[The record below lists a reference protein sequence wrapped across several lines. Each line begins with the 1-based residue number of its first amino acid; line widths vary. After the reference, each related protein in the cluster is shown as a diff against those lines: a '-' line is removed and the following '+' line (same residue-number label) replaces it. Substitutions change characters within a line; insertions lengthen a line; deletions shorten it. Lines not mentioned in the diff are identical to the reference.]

1 MREVARSAALVG
13 AGVIREAV
21 RPEVGAAKGLPGD
34 WVTEVDLASERAI
47 AGFLAAE
54 TPSVPFVGE
63 ELGGAAADGVR
74 WVVDP
79 LDGTTNYVH
88 GFWAVGVS
96 VALVEGARPVAGA
109 IAAPFLQE
117 VWHAAAGGG
126 AVWERASGTV
136 PCRVSSRPPAAA
148 VVATG
153 FPFRR
158 KDRLPRYLASMTAA
172 LEAFE
177 DLRRPGAACL
187 DLAWTACG
195 VFDGFFE
202 LGLAPWDVAV
212 GGLLVQ
218 EAGGVV
224 SDWNGDEGWL
234 GGDILAGSPAVHR
247 ALRSAAAAAPPSGPG
262 DPSTGLP

>member
-1 MREVARSAALVG
+1 MDEAAMRSVARSAALVG
-13 AGVIREAV
+13 AEAV
-21 RPEVGAAKGLPGD
+21 LAGERPETGAAKGLPGD

-47 AGFLAAE
+47 ARFLASE
-54 TPSVPFVGE
+54 TPRVPFVGE
-63 ELGGAAADGVR
+63 ELGGAADSGLR

-96 VALVEGARPVAGA
+96 VALVDGDRPVAGA
-109 IAAPFLQE
+109 IAAPFLGE
-117 VWHAAAGGG
+117 VWHGAAGDG
-126 AVWERASGTV
+126 AVWERAGGVVV
-136 PCRVSSRPPAAA
+136 PCRVSARAPAAA

-158 KDRLPRYLASMTAA
+158 KERLARYLTSMSAA

-177 DLRRPGAACL
+177 DLRRPGAASL

-202 LGLAPWDVAV
+202 LGLAAWDVAA

-224 SDWNGDEGWL
+224 TDWDGDDGWL
-234 GGDILAGSPAVHR
+234 GGDILAATPAVH
-247 ALRSAAAAAPPSGPG
+247 AVMRSVAASGG
-262 DPSTGLP
+262 TTTG

>member
-1 MREVARSAALVG
+1 MDLGAMRSVARQAALIGGFTVRH
-13 AGVIREAV
+13 AT
-21 RPEVGAAKGLPGD
+21 RPEIAAAKGLPGD
-34 WVTEVDLASERAI
+34 WVTEVDLTSERQI
-47 AGFLAAE
+47 ARFLSRE
-54 TPSVPFVGE
+54 TPSIPFVGE
-63 ELGGAAADGVR
+63 EMGGSAASGLR

-79 LDGTTNYVH
+79 LDGTTNFVH

-96 VALVEGARPVAGA
+96 VALIDGDRPVAGA
-109 IAAPFLQE
+109 VVAPFLGE

-126 AVWERASGTV
+126 AVWERHTRATE
-136 PCRVSSRPPAAA
+136 CRVSSRAASGA
-148 VVATG
+148 VVATA

-158 KDRLPRYLASMTAA
+158 KERLPRYLATMTAA

-177 DLRRPGAACL
+177 DLRRPGAASL

-202 LGLAPWDVAV
+202 LGLAPWDVAA

-224 SDWNGDEGWL
+224 SDWAGGDGWL
-234 GGDILAGSPAVHR
+234 GGDILAGSPAVHK
-247 ALRSAAAAAPPSGPG
+247 ALLSAAQAGSGE
-262 DPSTGLP
+262 PSTA

>member
-1 MREVARSAALVG
+1 VNLDGMRAVARSAALVG
-13 AGVIREAV
+13 AEAV
-21 RPEVGAAKGLPGD
+21 RAGERPETGAAKGLPGD

-47 AGFLAAE
+47 AGFLASE

-63 ELGGAAADGVR
+63 ELGGAAASRLR

-96 VALVEGARPVAGA
+96 VALVDGDRPVAA
-109 IAAPFLQE
+109 AVAAPFLGD
-117 VWHAAAGGG
+117 VWHAAAGEG
-126 AVWERASGTV
+126 AAWEHASGTS
-136 PCRVSSRPPAAA
+136 PCRVSSRPASAA

-158 KDRLPRYLASMTAA
+158 KERLPRYLETMTAA

-177 DLRRPGAACL
+177 DLRRPGAASL

-202 LGLAPWDVAV
+202 LGLAPWDVAA

-224 SDWNGDEGWL
+224 SDWAGGDGWL
-234 GGDILAGSPAVHR
+234 GGDILAGSSAVHEV
-247 ALRSAAAAAPPSGPG
+247 LRVAAGAG
-262 DPSTGLP
+262 DPPTS